1 MNTDARPPFSGLR
14 LVERL
19 LILSVVMTAG
29 CALGLWLLV
38 SAARRPAVPQ
48 SLPLA
53 AAGPAFWTPP
63 SLESVSDPALQA
75 QLRYGRDLI
84 VQTAAYLGPQG
95 SVMRTSNGMN
105 CQNCHLDAGTRVFGN
120 NYGSVAAQY
129 PKYRARSGT
138 IEDLNKRINDCMER
152 SLNGRA
158 LDTLGPELKAIK
170 AYIAFIG
177 SNVPKGAKAEG
188 SGLKALAYLDRAAD
202 PEAGAG
208 LYVEKCQV
216 CHQADGSGQLAADGK
231 TYVYPPLWGPHS
243 YNDGAGLYRLG
254 NFARYIKYNMPL
266 GATHDSPI
274 LSDAEAWDIAAYV
287 NTRPRPHKATPHDW
301 PDVAQKPVDHPFGPY
316 ADAFS
321 EQQHKL
327 GPFKPIVEA
336 QQQRTAVQ
344 ASSASIQAK

>member
-1 MNTDARPPFSGLR
+1 
-14 LVERL
+14 
-19 LILSVVMTAG
+19 
-29 CALGLWLLV
+29 
-38 SAARRPAVPQ
+38 
-48 SLPLA
+48 
-53 AAGPAFWTPP
+53 
-63 SLESVSDPALQA
+63 LQA
-75 QLRYGRDLI
+75 QLRYGRELI

-95 SVMRTSNGMN
+95 SVMQASNGMN

-152 SLNGRA
+152 SLNGKA
-158 LDTLGPELKAIK
+158 LDTLGPELRAIK
-170 AYIAFIG
+170 AYISFIG

-188 SGLKALAYLDRAAD
+188 AGLKALAYLDRAAD
-202 PEAGAG
+202 PEAGGA
-208 LYVEKCQV
+208 LYVQKCQV

-231 TYVYPPLWGPHS
+231 TYAYPPLWGPHS
-243 YNDGAGLYRLG
+243 YNDGAGLYRLS

-274 LSDAEAWDIAAYV
+274 LSDEEAWDIAAYV
-287 NTRPRPHKATPHDW
+287 NTRPRPHKAVPQDW

-336 QQQRTAVQ
+336 QQQRAAAQ
-344 ASSASIQAK
+344 AASASIQLK